1 MHNGI
6 GLPTTGAGLPT
17 TGAGL
22 STTGAGLP
30 TTGAGLSTT
39 GAGLP
44 TTGAGLQTTTTSAA
58 ATAIAAATA
67 TGTAADITTD
77 TTTNTTADTTA
88 DTTGNAKSTGST
100 SIHTTKLGKK
110 SCSANHKYVKH
121 INRLDK
127 VKDMVDILARKR
139 NKLRVTQSKQYSIR
153 RILAGQA
160 LGQWTVLDTPTK
172 VQDEKNLV
180 VLRQKLPK
188 QNVKGKLK
196 RVSRG
201 LLKFRLEERML
212 VEKVCCLISV

>member
-6 GLPTTGAGLPT
+6 GLP
-17 TGAGL
+17 
-22 STTGAGLP
+22 TTGAGLP

-77 TTTNTTADTTA
+77 TTADTTTDTTT

-160 LGQWTVLDTPTK
+160 LGQWTVLDTPIK

-212 VEKVCCLISV
+212 VEKVCCLIIPLLQMSLC

>member
-22 STTGAGLP
+22 
-30 TTGAGLSTT
+30 
-39 GAGLP
+39 P
-44 TTGAGLQTTTTSAA
+44 TTGAGLQTTTTGAA

-77 TTTNTTADTTA
+77 TTT

-188 QNVKGKLK
+188 QSVKGKLK

-212 VEKVCCLISV
+212 VEKVCCLIIPLLQMSLC

>member
-22 STTGAGLP
+22 S